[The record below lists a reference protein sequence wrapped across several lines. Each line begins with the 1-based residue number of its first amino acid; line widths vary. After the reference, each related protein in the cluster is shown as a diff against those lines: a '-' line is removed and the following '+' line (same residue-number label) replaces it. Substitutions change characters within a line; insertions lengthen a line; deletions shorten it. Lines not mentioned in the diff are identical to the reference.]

1 MGDPESWVR
10 LIKELGPVWGP
21 PALFLLAG
29 YWLLRYRWN
38 KGHRDLDLFWD
49 RWVLVVFLVGVVFFP
64 GYYYYRYRYWG
75 LPPSFEKG
83 EIGILIGEVPGD
95 TNQQQQ
101 AAYAR
106 EVRALVQKTPGLGA
120 VIKIKMLE
128 RPLPADPQEQQ
139 AKALQW
145 GRWLR
150 ATFVLRPNVVG
161 DFQEP
166 WITVVDQPEF
176 STVEAPMGK
185 FQSAQLA
192 NLDQLPLPSNLLL
205 LARCALA
212 LAFYRQ
218 GSYEHVAGEL
228 QDVLAAQGLPELAPS
243 RSYLTLT
250 YANALYLLRKNDEAI
265 TQFKR
270 SIALKPGSAEAHNNL
285 GVALDEKHDLDGAIA
300 EYREALRLKP
310 EDAEAHYNL
319 GIALRD
325 KHDLDGAMAE
335 YREALRLEP
344 DYAEAHNNLGNVLRD
359 KHDQNGAMAEW
370 REALRLKPGLAEA
383 HNNLGNAFR
392 EKHDL
397 DGAMSEDRE
406 ALRLKPDYAEA
417 HINLG
422 NILRDKH
429 DLDGA
434 MAEYRKALRLKPGLA
449 EAHIN
454 LGVALHEKGD
464 PDGALAE
471 YRAALRLKPDFAEA
485 HANLGDALRDKGDV
499 DGAIAEY
506 REALQLDPNLALARI
521 KLRQA
526 IQLKADKVRAP
537 GKVHDG
543 ARPQPK

>member
-335 YREALRLEP
+335 CREALRLKPHLAEAHNNLGNALRDKHDLDGAITEYREALRLKP
-344 DYAEAHNNLGNVLRD
+344 DSAEVHNNLGNVLRD
-359 KHDQNGAMAEW
+359 K
-370 REALRLKPGLAEA
+370 R
-383 HNNLGNAFR
+383 
-392 EKHDL
+392 
-397 DGAMSEDRE
+397 
-406 ALRLKPDYAEA
+406 
-417 HINLG
+417 
-422 NILRDKH
+422 

>member
-1 MGDPESWVR
+1 LGDPESWVR

-325 KHDLDGAMAE
+325 KHDLDGAITEYREAVRLKPDYADAHNNLGIALRDKHDLDGAMAECREALRLKPHLAEAHNNLGNALRDKHDLDGAITE
-335 YREALRLEP
+335 YREALRLKP
-344 DYAEAHNNLGNVLRD
+344 DSAEVHNNLGNVLRD
-359 KHDQNGAMAEW
+359 KRDLDGAMAEY
-370 REALRLKPGLAEA
+370 REALRLKPDDADAHYNLGLA
-383 HNNLGNAFR
+383 LR
-392 EKHDL
+392 DKRDP
-397 DGAMSEDRE
+397 DGAMAEYRE

-417 HINLG
+417 HNNLG
-422 NILRDKH
+422 I
-429 DLDGA
+429 
-434 MAEYRKALRLKPGLA
+434 
-449 EAHIN
+449 
-454 LGVALHEKGD
+454 ALHEKGD
-464 PDGALAE
+464 QNGAVAE
-471 YRAALRLKPDFAEA
+471 
-485 HANLGDALRDKGDV
+485 
-499 DGAIAEY
+499 
-506 REALQLDPNLALARI
+506 
-521 KLRQA
+521 
-526 IQLKADKVRAP
+526 
-537 GKVHDG
+537 
-543 ARPQPK
+543 